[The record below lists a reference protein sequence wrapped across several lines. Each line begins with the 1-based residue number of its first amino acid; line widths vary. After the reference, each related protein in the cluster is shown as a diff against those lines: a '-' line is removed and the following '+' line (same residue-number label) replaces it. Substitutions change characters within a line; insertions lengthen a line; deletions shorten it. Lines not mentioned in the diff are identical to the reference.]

1 MKKTKSN
8 NNQLSPEQY
17 IRQRLRSLEIGT
29 CYMNRNWN
37 VTGKALAIITRK
49 HKQGTITAGLF
60 FIDTFCLGIRES
72 SYYFSISQ
80 EEFNGLINQFKI
92 NMNIPIEVATYQEIH
107 NLIYGVIEFAEE
119 GGITPAPSFNT
130 TRFFLEED
138 TDDIP
143 LIRYW
148 YGKEGKHL
156 LIANSRQELDKFMP
170 FLIGHL
176 GANNV
181 YFTSIY
187 SKKIYNGTE
196 YVDGKTAKD
205 IQNLFSKIVPPKK
218 VELEKYTYSNNNYPK
233 ELNIMNKNV
242 YEILTDPKNNC
253 NLSEDIIKELMALPH
268 EELKADLENI
278 IMYEIGQ
285 THDDISE
292 EELNEEPQSVILHC
306 VILLGE
312 LGYESSL
319 PVILELL
326 SQNEKFINFHFGFL
340 LNEVFVPTIYLLG
353 KNKLDELMKF
363 MKTPGL
369 YTYAKY
375 LVSPA
380 VALIAKKEP
389 QRREEIIS
397 WYKELLTFYSEK
409 LKDNVCC
416 DGTLIGLISVDI
428 KKLNGVELLPE
439 LKTLYDTGMVDESCC
454 GSYEKIEST
463 ISKNDGYSINYSLN
477 INDRYKAFNN

>member
-218 VELEKYTYSNNNYPK
+218 V
-233 ELNIMNKNV
+233 
-242 YEILTDPKNNC
+242 
-253 NLSEDIIKELMALPH
+253 
-268 EELKADLENI
+268 
-278 IMYEIGQ
+278 
-285 THDDISE
+285 
-292 EELNEEPQSVILHC
+292 
-306 VILLGE
+306 
-312 LGYESSL
+312 
-319 PVILELL
+319 
-326 SQNEKFINFHFGFL
+326 
-340 LNEVFVPTIYLLG
+340 
-353 KNKLDELMKF
+353 
-363 MKTPGL
+363 
-369 YTYAKY
+369 
-375 LVSPA
+375 
-380 VALIAKKEP
+380 
-389 QRREEIIS
+389 
-397 WYKELLTFYSEK
+397 
-409 LKDNVCC
+409 
-416 DGTLIGLISVDI
+416 
-428 KKLNGVELLPE
+428 
-439 LKTLYDTGMVDESCC
+439 
-454 GSYEKIEST
+454 
-463 ISKNDGYSINYSLN
+463 
-477 INDRYKAFNN
+477 